1 LVIRGSAARAARW
14 PWVVSG
20 ARRSANESAF
30 DVAARRA
37 ERLNCRIEARRFACA
52 RSKIAAPRRGCDCL
66 TEWRE
71 NSDKRRAIA

>member
-37 ERLNCRIEARRFACA
+37 ERLQLSHRSAPFCLRTLKNRGAAARLGLSDGMA
-52 RSKIAAPRRGCDCL
+52 RKF
-66 TEWRE
+66 
-71 NSDKRRAIA
+71 